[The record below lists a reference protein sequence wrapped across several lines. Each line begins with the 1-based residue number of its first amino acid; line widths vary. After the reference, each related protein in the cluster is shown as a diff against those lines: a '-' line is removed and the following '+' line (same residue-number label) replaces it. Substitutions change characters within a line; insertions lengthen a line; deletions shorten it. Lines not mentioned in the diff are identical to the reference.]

1 MSEPLTPAGHYVYST
16 EKFIELKNKL
26 KHDLMKKNIN
36 LDNLL
41 QKSIEQSIFRYV
53 KNFNLIN

>member
-1 MSEPLTPAGHYVYST
+1 MKVVLIEYYAALGGVCLNVGCIPSKALLNST

-36 LDNLL
+36 LDNVL
-41 QKSIEQSIFRYV
+41 Q
-53 KNFNLIN
+53 